1 MGVFVLKKPLKGGIL
16 LLFVTPFVTPTVTA
30 TCKIALFEPPFFVA
44 IQELAGIFLV
54 VQTSQNAYHLN
65 AIKQPFEHPLTAIY
79 TPLPLPVIFVTSG
92 KCPLRQSSSCPAT
105 HFYPLFRIFRQ
116 SFHVLLTPTLPLCH
130 FLAHV
135 VAFRSFSAYLPT
147 AHHFAPCTPL
157 FSLSTFLRFRLDTK
171 KATAAVPFQHPAV
184 AIISTFSP
192 FRLNL
197 IQLPAVQS

>member
-1 MGVFVLKKPLKGGIL
+1 MNFDP
-16 LLFVTPFVTPTVTA
+16 PNDHPTDHP
-30 TCKIALFEPPFFVA
+30 TCKIALFEPLFFVA
-44 IQELAGIFLV
+44 IQELAGIFLA
-54 VQTSQNAYHLN
+54 VQTSQNAHLLN

-79 TPLPLPVIFVTSG
+79 TPLPLPVIFVTSV

-116 SFHVLLTPTLPLCH
+116 SFHVLLTSTLPFCH

-135 VAFRSFSAYLPT
+135 VAFHFFSCILPT

-171 KATAAVPFQHPAV
+171 KATAAVPFPAPSSRHYFDFLPF
-184 AIISTFSP
+184 AIKPNSTPS
-192 FRLNL
+192 RSILTL
-197 IQLPAVQS
+197 H